1 LIFNKKNDIIYIQNK
16 GKVKYMDELIEEI
29 IKIVATEDN
38 DYIRKYDLR
47 HVIEDYTE
55 REVDRR
61 VDMYIEEEKEESWN
75 LGYAAGKREA
85 IETMRDN
92 FDDMLYNL

>member
-1 LIFNKKNDIIYIQNK
+1 
-16 GKVKYMDELIEEI
+16 MDELIEEI

-47 HVIEDYTE
+47 RVIEDYTE
-55 REVDRR
+55 REIDRR

-75 LGYAAGKREA
+75 LGYAAGKRDA
-85 IETMRDN
+85 IEAMRDN

>member
-1 LIFNKKNDIIYIQNK
+1 MN
-16 GKVKYMDELIEEI
+16 ELIEEI
-29 IKIVATEDN
+29 IKIVATEN
-38 DYIRKYDLR
+38 DAHIRAYDLKR
-47 HVIEDYTE
+47 VIENYTE

-75 LGYAAGKREA
+75 LGYAAGKRDA
-85 IETMRDN
+85 IEAMRDN

>member
-16 GKVKYMDELIEEI
+16 GKVKYMDELIKEI
-29 IKIVATEDN
+29 IDIIATEN
-38 DYIRKYDLR
+38 NEHIREYDLR
-47 HVIEDYTE
+47 RVIENYTE
-55 REVDRR
+55 REIDRR

-75 LGYAAGKREA
+75 LGYTAGKRDA
-85 IETMRDN
+85 IEAMRDN

>member
-1 LIFNKKNDIIYIQNK
+1 
-16 GKVKYMDELIEEI
+16 MDELIEEI
-29 IKIVATEDN
+29 INIVATENN
-38 DYIRKYDLR
+38 DYIKKYDLKR
-47 HVIEDYTE
+47 VIENYTE
-55 REVDRR
+55 REIDRR

-75 LGYAAGKREA
+75 LGYTAGKREA

>member
-1 LIFNKKNDIIYIQNK
+1 
-16 GKVKYMDELIEEI
+16 MDELIEEI
-29 IKIVATEDN
+29 IKIVATEDS
-38 DYIRKYDLR
+38 DYIRKYDLKR
-47 HVIEDYTE
+47 VIENYTE

-75 LGYAAGKREA
+75 LGYTAGKRDA
-85 IETMRDN
+85 IEAMRDN

>member
-1 LIFNKKNDIIYIQNK
+1 
-16 GKVKYMDELIEEI
+16 MDGLIEEI
-29 IKIVATEDN
+29 MKIVATEAN
-38 DYIRKYDLR
+38 DYIRKYDLKR
-47 HVIEDYTE
+47 VIEDYTE

-75 LGYAAGKREA
+75 LGYAAGKRDA
-85 IETMRDN
+85 IEAMRDN

>member
-29 IKIVATEDN
+29 INIVATEND
-38 DYIRKYDLR
+38 DYIRKYDLKR
-47 HVIEDYTE
+47 VIENYTE
-55 REVDRR
+55 REIDRR

-75 LGYAAGKREA
+75 LGYAAGKRDA

-92 FDDMLYNL
+92 FDDMLCNL

>member
-1 LIFNKKNDIIYIQNK
+1 MN
-16 GKVKYMDELIEEI
+16 ELIEEI
-29 IKIVATEDN
+29 IKIVATEN
-38 DYIRKYDLR
+38 DAHIRAYDLKR
-47 HVIEDYTE
+47 VIENYTE

-75 LGYAAGKREA
+75 FGYAAGKRET
-85 IETMRDN
+85 IEAMRDN

>member
-1 LIFNKKNDIIYIQNK
+1 LIFYKKNDIIYIQNK
-16 GKVKYMDELIEEI
+16 GKVNYMDELIEEI
-29 IKIVATEDN
+29 IKVVATEDN
-38 DYIRKYDLR
+38 DHIRKYDLKR
-47 HVIEDYTE
+47 VIEDYTE

-75 LGYAAGKREA
+75 LGYTAGKRDA
-85 IETMRDN
+85 IEAMRDN

>member
-1 LIFNKKNDIIYIQNK
+1 
-16 GKVKYMDELIEEI
+16 MDELIEEI

-38 DYIRKYDLR
+38 DYVKKYDLKR
-47 HVIEDYTE
+47 VIENYTE
-55 REVDRR
+55 REIDRR

-75 LGYAAGKREA
+75 LGYAAGKRDA

-92 FDDMLYNL
+92 FDDMLCNL

>member
-1 LIFNKKNDIIYIQNK
+1 
-16 GKVKYMDELIEEI
+16 MDELIEEI
-29 IKIVATEDN
+29 IKIVTTEND

-47 HVIEDYTE
+47 RVIEDYTE
-55 REVDRR
+55 REIDRR

-75 LGYAAGKREA
+75 LGYAAGKRDA
-85 IETMRDN
+85 IEAMRDN

>member
-1 LIFNKKNDIIYIQNK
+1 
-16 GKVKYMDELIEEI
+16 MDELIEEI
-29 IKIVATEDN
+29 IKIVATED
-38 DYIRKYDLR
+38 DGFIRKYDLKR
-47 HVIEDYTE
+47 VIENYTE

-75 LGYAAGKREA
+75 LGYAAGKRDA
-85 IETMRDN
+85 IEAMRDN

>member
-1 LIFNKKNDIIYIQNK
+1 
-16 GKVKYMDELIEEI
+16 MDELIEEI

-38 DYIRKYDLR
+38 DYIRTYDLKR
-47 HVIEDYTE
+47 VIEDYTE
-55 REVDRR
+55 REIDRR

-75 LGYAAGKREA
+75 LGYAAGKRDA
-85 IETMRDN
+85 IEAMRDN

>member
-1 LIFNKKNDIIYIQNK
+1 MN
-16 GKVKYMDELIEEI
+16 ELIEEI
-29 IKIVATEDN
+29 IKIVTTEN
-38 DYIRKYDLR
+38 DDRIREYDLKR
-47 HVIEDYTE
+47 VIENYTE

-75 LGYAAGKREA
+75 FGYAAGKREA
-85 IETMRDN
+85 IEAIRDN